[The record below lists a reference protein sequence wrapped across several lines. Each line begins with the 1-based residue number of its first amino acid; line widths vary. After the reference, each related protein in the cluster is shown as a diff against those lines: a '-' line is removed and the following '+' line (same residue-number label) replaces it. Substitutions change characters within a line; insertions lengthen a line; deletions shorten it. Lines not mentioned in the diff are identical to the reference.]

1 MDELKLPG
9 NKTFQISNKQKCIE
23 TQIRFKG
30 ITKLYKDNTFENPTQ
45 QTDLDDD
52 KINQMVVSYLKNPE
66 YLIYKNKIIIAVL
79 MNTDKTDY
87 NLYLVDGQ
95 HRINMGIKLYEEHN
109 ICDYLILCY
118 YKMNKLEEI
127 EELFNEC
134 NHDSYKNK
142 IEFDKDIV
150 KKIKYNELKV
160 ILKNKYS
167 EIFSKTKASNNVRYS
182 ISEFLN
188 ILSDKNYFDNLS
200 VIEIILNIE
209 MKNKLFNKK
218 IDYQGYIDI
227 DDSNLFYKDEINCI
241 KNGLIFSL
249 KNNNFI
255 EYLLDESTIPD
266 HTFKYPKNRITP
278 ALRIIIW
285 NKFYD
290 NDEDKCNVYK
300 CKNKICNDAD
310 GFECGFKLSKKNGGE
325 YTIDNLVP
333 ICKEC
338 HNKIGST
345 NYDDF
350 IEHRKKEYK
359 VSKQILEN

>member
-9 NKTFQISNKQKCIE
+9 NKTFQISYKQKCIE
-23 TQIRFKG
+23 TQISFKG
-30 ITKLYKDNTFENPTQ
+30 IAKLYKDNTFENPIQ
-45 QTDLDDD
+45 QAELDED
-52 KINQMVVSYLKNPE
+52 KIKQMVDSYLKNPE

-79 MNTDKTDY
+79 MNSDETNY

-134 NHDSYKNK
+134 NRDSYKNK
-142 IEFDKDIV
+142 IEFDKDII

-160 ILKNKYS
+160 LLKNKYS
-167 EIFSKTKASNNVRYS
+167 ETFSKTKSSNNVRYS
-182 ISEFLN
+182 VSEFLN
-188 ILSDKNYFDNLS
+188 ILSDKNYFDKYS
-200 VIEIILNIE
+200 VSDIIFNIE
-209 MKNKLFNKK
+209 TKNKLFNKI
-218 IDYQGYIDI
+218 IDYQGYLDI
-227 DDSNLFYKDEINCI
+227 NDSNLFYKDEINCI

-255 EYLLDESTIPD
+255 EYLLDHTITPD
-266 HTFKYPKNRITP
+266 HTFKYPKNRINP
-278 ALRIIIW
+278 ALRITIW
-285 NKFYD
+285 NKFYNS
-290 NDEDKCNVYK
+290 NDGKCNVYK

-310 GFECGFKLSKKNGGE
+310 GFECGYKISRKNGGE
-325 YTIDNLVP
+325 FNIDNLIP

-338 HNKIGST
+338 HNKIGSA

-350 IEHRKKEYK
+350 IERRKKEYK
-359 VSKQILEN
+359 ISKHITEN